1 MVLIERVLVNLLE
14 NATKYTPT
22 GAPPS
27 CSRSRWKRRHPWKP
41 RTRQIFQPDE
51 SEMNAHR
58 SEPARSRGHT
68 QIEGQRTGAD
78 RHVGWRWPQQEIR
91 ERVDSPSLLW
101 GYGIALLVSLAVTF
115 AAMPLLPYLDHANIV
130 MLFLL
135 AVVGVAAG
143 YGRGPAMLVAI
154 LNVLSFNFVFVPP
167 YFAFAFDTL
176 QSILTFVVMLIVG
189 LIVGQLT
196 ARFRHQAQIAGAREE
211 RARFLY
217 EMARELSGAL
227 AVEQVIEISER
238 CVEASFRVK
247 ARLLLSDDQDRLQ
260 PPLARPGKPEA
271 DLAIAQWCF
280 DHNELVGLG
289 TDSLP
294 DAPLSYLPLKAPLR
308 TRGVLAVALDQ
319 RRPPLIPE
327 QRRLLDTFA
336 VLIAI
341 ALERVHFAVV
351 ARDTLVKMEAERE
364 RSSLLAGL
372 SHDLRTP
379 MTALIGLAETLMLEL
394 IAEQSPYQE
403 SLTSIREQAER
414 MALLV
419 DNLLDMAKL
428 QAGRV
433 WLRKDWQSLE
443 ELVGSAVRM
452 LEQPLR
458 GHPLRLML
466 DPELPLVNC
475 DAVLI
480 ERVLVN
486 LLQNAAKY
494 TPAGTAIG
502 VTASAETDQLVVEV
516 WDEGPGLSVGRE
528 QAVFEKFARGQ
539 VESAVPGVGLGLA
552 ICRSV
557 IKAHDGEIQAENR
570 STGGARFTFTLP
582 LEPLPPFETDDE
594 PDPEP
599 T

>member
-58 SEPARSRGHT
+58 SEPARSRDHT

-502 VTASAETDQLVVEV
+502 VTASAETDRLVVEV

>member
-1 MVLIERVLVNLLE
+1 
-14 NATKYTPT
+14 
-22 GAPPS
+22 
-27 CSRSRWKRRHPWKP
+27 
-41 RTRQIFQPDE
+41 
-51 SEMNAHR
+51 MNDHR
-58 SEPARSRGHT
+58 SEPDRSRDHT

-78 RHVGWRWPQQEIR
+78 RHVGWRWLQQEIR
-91 ERVDSPSLLW
+91 ERVDSPSLLR
-101 GYGIALLVSLAVTF
+101 GYGMALLVSLAVTF

-260 PPLARPGKPEA
+260 PPPTRPGKPEA

-294 DAPLSYLPLKAPLR
+294 DAPLLYLPLKAPLR
-308 TRGVLAVALDQ
+308 TRGVLTVALDQ

-528 QAVFEKFARGQ
+528 QAVFEKFTRGQ

-557 IKAHDGEIQAENR
+557 IKAHDGKIQAENR

>member
-1 MVLIERVLVNLLE
+1 M
-14 NATKYTPT
+14 
-22 GAPPS
+22 PS
-27 CSRSRWKRRHPWKP
+27 
-41 RTRQIFQPDE
+41 
-51 SEMNAHR
+51 
-58 SEPARSRGHT
+58 
-68 QIEGQRTGAD
+68 
-78 RHVGWRWPQQEIR
+78 V
-91 ERVDSPSLLW
+91 LW
-101 GYGIALLVSLAVTF
+101 GGYSAALLISLSVTF
-115 AAMPLLPYLDHANIV
+115 AAMPLLPYLDQVNIV

-135 AVVGVAAG
+135 AVVGVAAW
-143 YGRGPAMLVAI
+143 YGRGPAVLVTV

-167 YFAFAFDTL
+167 HFAFAFETL
-176 QSILTFVVMLIVG
+176 QSVLTFVVMLSVG

-196 ARFRHQAQIAGAREE
+196 AQFRHQAQVAHAREE
-211 RARFLY
+211 RARYLY

-227 AVEQVIEISER
+227 VAEQVVEIGER
-238 CVEASFRVK
+238 YVEGSFRVK
-247 ARLLLSDDQDRLQ
+247 ARLLMPDDHGRLQ
-260 PPLARPGKPEA
+260 WPPVQPGKPGV

-280 DHNELVGLG
+280 DHNDSAGPG
-289 TDSLP
+289 TGRPPDTPSL
-294 DAPLSYLPLKAPLR
+294 YLPLKAPLR
-308 TRGVLAVALDQ
+308 NRGVLMVAPGQ
-319 RRPPLIPE
+319 RRLPLVPE

-341 ALERVHFAVV
+341 ALERVYFATI

-364 RSSLLAGL
+364 RSSVLAGL

-379 MTALIGLAETLMLEL
+379 MTALIGLTETLTLKL

-403 SLTSIREQAER
+403 SLNSIREQAER
-414 MALLV
+414 MAFLV

-433 WLRKDWQSLE
+433 WLHKDWQSLE

-452 LEQPLR
+452 LEQALR
-458 GHPLRLML
+458 GHPLQLAL
-466 DPELPLVNC
+466 NPELPLVNC

-486 LLQNAAKY
+486 LLQNATKY
-494 TPAGTAIG
+494 TRPGTVIG
-502 VTASAETDQLVVEV
+502 VTASAATDWLTVEV
-516 WDEGPGLSVGRE
+516 WDEGPGLPAGRE
-528 QAVFEKFARGQ
+528 QALFEKFARGR

-552 ICRSV
+552 ICRSIIEV
-557 IKAHDGEIQAENR
+557 HGGQIRAENR
-570 STGGARFTFTLP
+570 PTGGARFTFALP

>member
-1 MVLIERVLVNLLE
+1 MNDHPPESALL
-14 NATKYTPT
+14 P
-22 GAPPS
+22 
-27 CSRSRWKRRHPWKP
+27 KRIK
-41 RTRQIFQPDE
+41 
-51 SEMNAHR
+51 
-58 SEPARSRGHT
+58 
-68 QIEGQRTGAD
+68 
-78 RHVGWRWPQQEIR
+78 IR
-91 ERVDSPSLLW
+91 ETGSIRHAETREQFDSARLLW
-101 GYGIALLVSLAVTF
+101 GYSTALLVSLGVTL
-115 AAMPLLPYLDHANIV
+115 AAIPLLPYLDHANIV

-135 AVVGVAAG
+135 AVVGVAAWH
-143 YGRGPAMLVAI
+143 GRGPAVLVAV

-167 YFAFAFDTL
+167 HFAFAFDTL

-196 ARFRHQAQIAGAREE
+196 ARFRYQARIARAREE

-227 AVEQVIEISER
+227 VAEQVIEISER
-238 CVEASFRVK
+238 CVEASFQVK
-247 ARLLLSDDQDRLQ
+247 ALLLLPDDHDRLQ
-260 PPLARPGKPEA
+260 SPLAHPGKPEV

-280 DHNELVGLG
+280 DRNVPAGLG

-294 DAPLSYLPLKAPLR
+294 AATLLYLPLKAPLR
-308 TRGVLAVALDQ
+308 TRGVLAVAPKQ
-319 RRPPLIPE
+319 RRLSLLQE

-341 ALERVHFAVV
+341 ALERVHFAAV

-379 MTALIGLAETLMLEL
+379 LTALIGLAETLTLEL

-419 DNLLDMAKL
+419 DNLLEMAKL
-428 QAGRV
+428 QAGSVR
-433 WLRKDWQSLE
+433 LHKDWQSLE
-443 ELVGSAVRM
+443 ELVGSAMRM

-458 GHPLRLML
+458 EHPLRLAL
-466 DPELPLVNC
+466 DPELPLINC

-486 LLQNAAKY
+486 LLQNATKY
-494 TPAGTAIG
+494 TPPGAVIG
-502 VTASAETDQLVVEV
+502 VTASVATEGVTVEV
-516 WDEGPGLSVGRE
+516 WDEGPGLPLGHE
-528 QAVFEKFARGQ
+528 QDLFEKFTRGHA
-539 VESAVPGVGLGLA
+539 ESAVPGVGLGLA
-552 ICRSV
+552 ICRA
-557 IKAHDGEIQAENR
+557 IIEAHDGRIRAENR
-570 STGGARFTFTLP
+570 AGGGACFTFTLP
-582 LEPLPPFETDDE
+582 QEMPPPLEPDEESDLEPP
-594 PDPEP
+594 
-599 T
+599 

>member
-1 MVLIERVLVNLLE
+1 MNEPLERIDFPGLL
-14 NATKYTPT
+14 P
-22 GAPPS
+22 
-27 CSRSRWKRRHPWKP
+27 
-41 RTRQIFQPDE
+41 
-51 SEMNAHR
+51 
-58 SEPARSRGHT
+58 
-68 QIEGQRTGAD
+68 
-78 RHVGWRWPQQEIR
+78 
-91 ERVDSPSLLW
+91 
-101 GYGIALLVSLAVTF
+101 GYGVALLVSLGVTF
-115 AAMPLLPYLDHANIV
+115 AAMPLLPYLDHANLV

-143 YGRGPAMLVAI
+143 YGRGPAMLVAV

-167 YFAFAFDTL
+167 RFAFAFDTL

-196 ARFRHQAQIAGAREE
+196 ARFRHQAQVAHAREE
-211 RARFLY
+211 RARNLY
-217 EMARELSGAL
+217 EMARQLSGAL
-227 AVEQVIEISER
+227 VTEQVIEISER
-238 CVEASFRVK
+238 CVESSFGVK
-247 ARLLLSDDQDRLQ
+247 TRLLLPDDHDRLQ
-260 PPLARPGKPEA
+260 PSAARPDKPQI
-271 DLAIAQWCF
+271 DLAIGQWCF
-280 DHNELVGLG
+280 DHNDPAGVG

-294 DAPLSYLPLKAPLR
+294 DAPLLYLPLKAPLR
-308 TRGVLAVALDQ
+308 TRGVLAVAFEQ
-319 RRPPLIPE
+319 RPLLIPE

-341 ALERVHFAVV
+341 ALERVHFAAV
-351 ARDTLVKMEAERE
+351 ARDTQVKMEAERE

-379 MTALIGLAETLMLEL
+379 MTALIGLAETLTLNV
-394 IAEQSPYQE
+394 IAEQSPYQD

-433 WLRKDWQSLE
+433 RLRKDWQSLE

-458 GHPLRLML
+458 DHPLRLKL
-466 DPELPLVNC
+466 DPQLPLIHC

-486 LLQNAAKY
+486 LLQNATKY
-494 TPAGTAIG
+494 TPPGTVIG
-502 VTASAETDQLVVEV
+502 VTASVETDGLNVAV
-516 WDEGPGLSVGRE
+516 WDEGPGLPAGHE
-528 QAVFEKFARGQ
+528 QDLFEKFTRGHA
-539 VESAVPGVGLGLA
+539 ESAVPGIGLGLA
-552 ICRSV
+552 ICRA
-557 IKAHDGEIQAENR
+557 IIEAHGGQIRTENR
-570 STGGARFTFTLP
+570 ASGGARFTFTLP
-582 LEPLPPFETDDE
+582 LEPPPPFETDEESDLE
-594 PDPEP
+594 L